1 MRVQGVWRGIA
12 QRFKASSG
20 ISGLRVFGV
29 SGLGCVCRR
38 EVTIR
43 WLMSHVYGD
52 PAILAGIRA
61 EVDELLLKKAPPQNP
76 ALESKI
82 LDPKPPNPKP

>member
-1 MRVQGVWRGIA
+1 
-12 QRFKASSG
+12 
-20 ISGLRVFGV
+20 
-29 SGLGCVCRR
+29 
-38 EVTIR
+38 
-43 WLMSHVYGD
+43 MSHVYGD